1 MKFKT
6 NKTYAATNPVMTIKV
21 TSRTAQFITY
31 DVLIDGKKSYS
42 ERRKVEVNS
51 KKKESIVIDMSFGL
65 IAA

>member
-6 NKTYAATNPVMTIKV
+6 NKTYAATNPAMSIVI

-31 DVLIDGKKSYS
+31 DVLINGKKSYS